1 VQLVTGKPLPPGEQK
16 TERIAKMLYDIIYS
30 IGLIAI
36 AGLIAFFIGKR
47 MAAKPKTKSKTTT
60 FLLKSIQA
68 IAELAV
74 LEYRTEGVTEI
85 KEKKTR
91 LITVRW
97 KRGLLR
103 YTAKLKVGFNLD
115 QLDCA
120 VDDLQKLIR
129 IALPSPKVLSC
140 EIYNR
145 KFYKLPLEKAEN
157 VPWKYDIIEDFSS
170 DEVLSLDE
178 EARNNALQNVNDLY
192 VLDLLKDKT
201 KMAFKKIV
209 SLSYP
214 DFATEISIADLPTTG
229 KSPELPADTNSQ
241 NQVSS
246 NDRK

>member
-1 VQLVTGKPLPPGEQK
+1 
-16 TERIAKMLYDIIYS
+16 MLYDIIYS
-30 IGLIAI
+30 IGLIAV
-36 AGLIAFFIGKR
+36 AGGIAFFIGRR

-60 FLLKSIQA
+60 FLMKSIQA

-120 VDDLQKLIR
+120 VNDLQKLIR

-170 DEVLSLDE
+170 EEVLSLDD
-178 EARNNALQNVNDLY
+178 EARTNALQNVNDLY

-201 KMAFKKIV
+201 RMAFKKIV

-214 DFATEISIADLPTTG
+214 DYTTEISIADLPATG
-229 KSPELPADTNSQ
+229 KSPELPADANSQ
-241 NQVSS
+241 NQVSN
-246 NDRK
+246 NDKT

>member
-1 VQLVTGKPLPPGEQK
+1 
-16 TERIAKMLYDIIYS
+16 MLYNIIYS
-30 IGLIAI
+30 IGLIAV

-47 MAAKPKTKSKTTT
+47 MAAKPKTASKTTT

-115 QLDCA
+115 QLDCT
-120 VDDLQKLIR
+120 VDDLQKLIQ

-157 VPWKYDIIEDFSS
+157 VPWKYDIIQDFSS
-170 DEVLSLDE
+170 DEVLSLDD
-178 EARNNALQNVNDLY
+178 EARNNALENVNDLY

-201 KMAFKKIV
+201 RMAFKKIV

-214 DFATEISIADLPTTG
+214 EYSTEISIADLPAAG
-229 KSPELPADTNSQ
+229 KSPALPGETDSKNQAPNS
-241 NQVSS
+241 
-246 NDRK
+246 DKT

>member
-1 VQLVTGKPLPPGEQK
+1 MWDVVYFVGFVIVGFV
-16 TERIAKMLYDIIYS
+16 
-30 IGLIAI
+30 
-36 AGLIAFFIGKR
+36 AFFIGKKF
-47 MAAKPKTKSKTTT
+47 AAAPKTESKTTT
-60 FLLKSIQA
+60 FLIKSIKA

-85 KEKKTR
+85 KQKKTR

-103 YTAKLKVGFNLD
+103 YTAKLKIGFDLD
-115 QLDCA
+115 RLDCA
-120 VDDLQKLIR
+120 VEDSEKLIR

-201 KMAFKKIV
+201 KMAFKKII

-214 DFATEISIADLPTTG
+214 EYSTDISIMAEPTSKIVG
-229 KSPELPADTNSQ
+229 ELPGDQA
-241 NQVSS
+241 S
-246 NDRK
+246 NRDKR

>member
-1 VQLVTGKPLPPGEQK
+1 
-16 TERIAKMLYDIIYS
+16 MLYDIIYS
-30 IGLIAI
+30 IGLVAI
-36 AGLIAFFIGKR
+36 AGLIAFFIGRK
-47 MAAKPKTKSKTTT
+47 MAAKPKTESKTTT
-60 FLLKSIQA
+60 FLIKSIQA

-103 YTAKLKVGFNLD
+103 YTAKLKVGFDLD
-115 QLDCA
+115 RLDCS
-120 VDDLQKLIR
+120 VDDLQKMIR
-129 IALPSPKVLSC
+129 IDLPSPKVLSC

-157 VPWKYDIIEDFSS
+157 VPWKVDIIQDFSS

-178 EARNNALQNVNDLY
+178 EARNNALKNVNDLY

-201 KMAFKKIV
+201 RIAFKKIV

-214 DFATEISIADLPTTG
+214 EYTTEISIADLPAAAG
-229 KSPELPADTNSQ
+229 SQLPGRADSQ
-241 NQVSS
+241 NQVPGS
-246 NDRK
+246 DKT

>member
-1 VQLVTGKPLPPGEQK
+1 
-16 TERIAKMLYDIIYS
+16 MLYDIIYS
-30 IGLIAI
+30 IGLIAVAGGI
-36 AGLIAFFIGKR
+36 AYFIGRR
-47 MAAKPKTKSKTTT
+47 MAAKPKTQSKTTT

-115 QLDCA
+115 RLDCD
-120 VDDLQKLIR
+120 VEDTQKLIR

-170 DEVLSLDE
+170 EEVLSLDD

-214 DFATEISIADLPTTG
+214 DYTTEISIADLPAAG
-229 KSPELPADTNSQ
+229 KSPELPPSTNSQ
-241 NQVSS
+241 NQVPN
-246 NDRK
+246 NDKT

>member
-1 VQLVTGKPLPPGEQK
+1 
-16 TERIAKMLYDIIYS
+16 MLYDILYS
-30 IGLIAI
+30 IGLIAV
-36 AGLIAFFIGKR
+36 AGGIAFFIGKK
-47 MAAKPKTKSKTTT
+47 MAEKPKTKSKTTT
-60 FLLKSIQA
+60 FLMKSIQA

-85 KEKKTR
+85 KEKKAR
-91 LITVRW
+91 LVTVRW

-115 QLDCA
+115 MLDCA
-120 VDDLQKLIR
+120 VEDSQKLIR
-129 IALPSPKVLSC
+129 IDLPSPKVLSC

-170 DEVLSLDE
+170 EEVLSLDD
-178 EARNNALQNVNDLY
+178 EARTNALQNVNDLY

-214 DFATEISIADLPTTG
+214 DYSTEITIADLPAAG
-229 KSPELPADTNSQ
+229 KSPELPADTNSK
-241 NQVSS
+241 NQAS
-246 NDRK
+246 NNEKT

>member
-1 VQLVTGKPLPPGEQK
+1 
-16 TERIAKMLYDIIYS
+16 MLYDFLYS
-30 IGLIAI
+30 VGLVAV
-36 AGLIAFFIGKR
+36 AGSIAFFIGKK
-47 MAAKPKTKSKTTT
+47 MAAKPKTQSKTTT
-60 FLLKSIQA
+60 FLMKSIQA

-115 QLDCA
+115 RLDCA
-120 VDDLQKLIR
+120 VEDSQKLIR
-129 IALPSPKVLSC
+129 IALPSPRVLSC

-170 DEVLSLDE
+170 DEVLSLDD
-178 EARNNALQNVNDLY
+178 EARTNALQNVNDLY

-214 DFATEISIADLPTTG
+214 DYTTEISIADWPATG
-229 KSPELPADTNSQ
+229 KSPELPTDMNSQ
-241 NQVSS
+241 NQVPN
-246 NDRK
+246 NDKT

>member
-1 VQLVTGKPLPPGEQK
+1 
-16 TERIAKMLYDIIYS
+16 MLYDIIYS
-30 IGLIAI
+30 IGLIAV
-36 AGLIAFFIGKR
+36 AGCIAFFIGKR
-47 MAAKPKTKSKTTT
+47 MAVKPKTESKTTT
-60 FLLKSIQA
+60 FLIKSIQA
-68 IAELAV
+68 IAELAI

-85 KEKKTR
+85 KKKKTH

-103 YTAKLKVGFNLD
+103 YTAKLKVGFDMD

-120 VDDLQKLIR
+120 IDNLKKLIR
-129 IALPSPKVLSC
+129 IAFPSPKVLSC

-170 DEVLSLDE
+170 EEVLSLDE
-178 EARNNALQNVNDLY
+178 EARNDALKNVNELY
-192 VLDLLKDKT
+192 GLDLLKDKT

-214 DFATEISIADLPTTG
+214 DYTTQISIADLPATG

-241 NQVSS
+241 NQAS
-246 NDRK
+246 NNDKT

>member
-1 VQLVTGKPLPPGEQK
+1 
-16 TERIAKMLYDIIYS
+16 MLYDIIYS

-47 MAAKPKTKSKTTT
+47 MAAKPKTASKTTT

-120 VDDLQKLIR
+120 VDDLEKLIR

-170 DEVLSLDE
+170 EEVLSLDD
-178 EARNNALQNVNDLY
+178 EARNNALQNVNELY

-214 DFATEISIADLPTTG
+214 DYTTEISIADLPDTG
-229 KSPELPADTNSQ
+229 TSPVLPGETDSK
-241 NQVSS
+241 NQVST
-246 NDRK
+246 NDKT

>member
-1 VQLVTGKPLPPGEQK
+1 
-16 TERIAKMLYDIIYS
+16 MLYDIIYS
-30 IGLIAI
+30 IGLVAI
-36 AGLIAFFIGKR
+36 AGLIAFFIGRK
-47 MAAKPKTKSKTTT
+47 MAAKPKTESKTTT
-60 FLLKSIQA
+60 FLIKSIQA

-103 YTAKLKVGFNLD
+103 YTAKLKVGFDLD
-115 QLDCA
+115 RLDCS
-120 VDDLQKLIR
+120 VDDLQKMIR
-129 IALPSPKVLSC
+129 IDLPSPKVLSC

-157 VPWKYDIIEDFSS
+157 VPWKVDIIQDFSS

-178 EARNNALQNVNDLY
+178 EARNNALKNVNDLY

-201 KMAFKKIV
+201 RMAFKKIV

-214 DFATEISIADLPTTG
+214 EYTTEISIADLPAAAG
-229 KSPELPADTNSQ
+229 SQLPGRADSQ
-241 NQVSS
+241 NQVPGS
-246 NDRK
+246 DKT